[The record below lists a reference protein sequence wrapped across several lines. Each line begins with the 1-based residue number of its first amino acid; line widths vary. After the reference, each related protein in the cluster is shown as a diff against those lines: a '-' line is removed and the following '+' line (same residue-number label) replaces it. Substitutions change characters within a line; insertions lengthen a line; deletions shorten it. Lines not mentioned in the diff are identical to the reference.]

1 MRHATKGIYLLLV
14 VCDGGDTASDK
25 GEQGMAIS
33 TTYPGVYA
41 AMATPI
47 ARDGE
52 IDPVGI
58 KNVVDYLFD
67 NGVTGLSILGS
78 TGEGPALTIA
88 QRQRAL
94 EATME
99 ATAGRGAVFTGA
111 ASSVVSEVI
120 ASLRTV
126 AGSGAQGALVP
137 PPYYYRFDSAGILG
151 YYEQIAEASP
161 VPIIIYNI
169 PVMTKLQIPPD
180 AVARLIEHPN
190 IMGLKD
196 SGGDF
201 GYFSTLARIASGGD
215 GFTLY
220 TGSDAMLAS
229 SLFAGGHGLIGGA
242 VNVVPD
248 LLVALYRASQQG
260 DTARALALQGEVA
273 RAGAAM
279 QVGTFP
285 APMKAQYALK
295 GLCERY
301 TAAPIPPLTDAE
313 MERLRTQL
321 TEVGVLRSLAVA
333 GD

>member
-1 MRHATKGIYLLLV
+1 
-14 VCDGGDTASDK
+14 
-25 GEQGMAIS
+25 MAIS
-33 TTYPGVYA
+33 RQYPGVYA

-47 ARDGE
+47 TQDGE
-52 IDPVGI
+52 VDAAGVR
-58 KNVVDYLFD
+58 NVVDYLFES
-67 NGVTGLSILGS
+67 GVTGLSILGS
-78 TGEGPALTIA
+78 TGEGPSLTIA
-88 QRQRAL
+88 QRQHAL
-94 EATME
+94 EATLE
-99 ATAGRGAVFTGA
+99 ATQGRGAVFTGA
-111 ASSVVSEVI
+111 ASSAVSEVI
-120 ASLRTV
+120 NGLRTV
-126 AGSGAQGALVP
+126 AGSGAEGALVP
-137 PPYYYRFDSAGILG
+137 PPYYYRLDTAGIVG
-151 YYEQIAEASP
+151 YYERIAEASP

-169 PVMTKLQIPPD
+169 PSMTKLQVPPE
-180 AVARLIEHPN
+180 AVARLIAHPN

-201 GYFSTLARIASGGD
+201 GYFSTLARIAAGSD

-229 SLFAGGHGLIGGA
+229 SLWVGGHGLIGGA

-248 LLVALYRASQQG
+248 VLVALYHAYQDG
-260 DTARALALQGEVA
+260 DYARAIALQGDVA

-313 MERLRTQL
+313 MDRLRAQL
-321 TEVGVLRSLAVA
+321 TEAGVLRALAVT

>member
-1 MRHATKGIYLLLV
+1 
-14 VCDGGDTASDK
+14 
-25 GEQGMAIS
+25 MAIS
-33 TTYPGVYA
+33 AQYPGVYA

-47 ARDGE
+47 TREGE
-52 IDPVGI
+52 VDPVGI
-58 KNVVDYLFD
+58 KNVVDYLFE
-67 NGVTGLSILGS
+67 NGATGLSILGS

-88 QRQRAL
+88 QRQYALDATL
-94 EATME
+94 EATD
-99 ATAGRGAVFTGA
+99 GRGVVFTGA

-120 ASLRTV
+120 ASLKTV
-126 AGSGAQGALVP
+126 AGTGARGALVP
-137 PPYYYRFDSAGILG
+137 PPYYYRLDTAGIIG
-151 YYEQIAEASP
+151 YYERIAEASP

-169 PVMTKLQIPPD
+169 PSMTKLQIPPE
-180 AVARLIEHPN
+180 AVAHLIEHPN

-201 GYFSTLARIASGGD
+201 GYFSTLARIADGNK

-229 SLFAGGHGLIGGA
+229 ALFVGGHGLIGGG

-248 LLVALYRASQQG
+248 VLVALYQAYREGDVMRAV
-260 DTARALALQGEVA
+260 ALQEAVA
-273 RAGAAM
+273 RASAAM

-301 TAAPIPPLTDAE
+301 TAAPIPPLTDAQ
-313 MERLRTQL
+313 MEQLRTQL
-321 TEVGVLRSLAVA
+321 TDVGVLRSLAVT

>member
-1 MRHATKGIYLLLV
+1 
-14 VCDGGDTASDK
+14 
-25 GEQGMAIS
+25 MAIS
-33 TTYPGVYA
+33 EQFPGVYA

-47 ARDGE
+47 TRDGE
-52 IDPVGI
+52 VDPAGI
-58 KNVVDYLFD
+58 ARVVDYLFA

-78 TGEGPALTIA
+78 TGEGPSLTTA

-99 ATAGRGAVFTGA
+99 ATNGRGTVFTGA

-120 ASLRTV
+120 ASLKTV
-126 AGSGAQGALVP
+126 AGSGARGALVP
-137 PPYYYRFDSAGILG
+137 PPYYYGLGADGIVG
-151 YYEQIAEASP
+151 YYERIAEASP

-169 PVMTKLQIPPD
+169 PVMTKLQIPPE
-180 AVARLIEHPN
+180 AVGRLIAHPN

-201 GYFSTLARIASGGD
+201 GYFSALARIAHGTG

-229 SLFAGGHGLIGGA
+229 ALWAGGHGLIGGA

-248 LLVALYRASQQG
+248 VLCALYRAYEAG
-260 DTARALALQGEVA
+260 EYARAIALQGDVA
-273 RAGAAM
+273 RANAAM
-279 QVGTFP
+279 RVGTFP

-301 TAAPIPPLTDAE
+301 AAAPIPPLTDAE
-313 MERLRTQL
+313 MDQLRAQL
-321 TEVGVLRSLAVA
+321 TEAGVLKSLAVA

>member
-1 MRHATKGIYLLLV
+1 
-14 VCDGGDTASDK
+14 
-25 GEQGMAIS
+25 MAIS
-33 TTYPGVYA
+33 AQYPGVYA

-52 IDPVGI
+52 VDPTGI

-88 QRQRAL
+88 QRRHAL

-99 ATAGRGAVFTGA
+99 ATDGRGAVFTGA

-120 ASLRTV
+120 ESLKTV
-126 AGSGAQGALVP
+126 AGSGAEGALVP
-137 PPYYYRFDSAGILG
+137 PPFYYRLGTDGIIG
-151 YYEQIAEASP
+151 YYERIAEASP

-169 PVMTKLQIPPD
+169 PSMTKLQIPPE

-201 GYFSTLARIASGGD
+201 GYFSTLARIAHGST

-229 SLFAGGHGLIGGA
+229 SLWAGGHGLNWRRGERRARRAGRSLSGVPGGGCRAGPRLAGRGCTGGRRDAGRHLPRAHEGAVRPEGIVRAVHGGA
-242 VNVVPD
+242 DPAAHRCRD
-248 LLVALYRASQQG
+248 GAI
-260 DTARALALQGEVA
+260 AREADRRG
-273 RAGAAM
+273 R
-279 QVGTFP
+279 P
-285 APMKAQYALK
+285 AQPR
-295 GLCERY
+295 GGGG
-301 TAAPIPPLTDAE
+301 
-313 MERLRTQL
+313 L
-321 TEVGVLRSLAVA
+321 TERAQRA
-333 GD
+333 AR

>member
-1 MRHATKGIYLLLV
+1 
-14 VCDGGDTASDK
+14 
-25 GEQGMAIS
+25 MAIS
-33 TTYPGVYA
+33 ERYPGVYA

-47 ARDGE
+47 TQDGE
-52 IDPVGI
+52 VDPTGI
-58 KNVVDYLFD
+58 RNVVDYLFA
-67 NGVTGLSILGS
+67 NGATGLSILGS

-99 ATAGRGAVFTGA
+99 ATDGRGVVFTGA
-111 ASSVVSEVI
+111 ASSVVAEVI
-120 ASLRTV
+120 NSLKMV
-126 AGSGAQGALVP
+126 AGSGARGALVP
-137 PPYYYRFDSAGILG
+137 PPYYYRLDTAGIVG
-151 YYEQIAEASP
+151 YYERIAEASP

-169 PVMTKLQIPPD
+169 PVMTKLQIPVE
-180 AVARLIEHPN
+180 AVAQLIEHPN

-201 GYFSTLARIASGGD
+201 GYFSALARIADGGE

-229 SLFAGGHGLIGGA
+229 SLFVGGHGLIGGA

-248 LLVALYRASQQG
+248 VLVALYRAYQDG
-260 DTARALALQGEVA
+260 DVARALALQGDVA
-273 RAGAAM
+273 RANAAM

-313 MERLRTQL
+313 MEHLRTRL
-321 TEVGVLRSLAVA
+321 TEAGVLKNLAIA

>member
-1 MRHATKGIYLLLV
+1 
-14 VCDGGDTASDK
+14 
-25 GEQGMAIS
+25 MAIS
-33 TTYPGVYA
+33 EQFPGIYA

-52 IDPVGI
+52 VDQTGI
-58 KNVVDYLFD
+58 TSVVDYLFA

-88 QRQRAL
+88 QRQHAL

-120 ASLRTV
+120 ASLKTV
-126 AGSGAQGALVP
+126 AGSGARGALVP
-137 PPYYYRFDSAGILG
+137 PPYYYRLDTAGIVG
-151 YYEQIAEASP
+151 YYERVAEASP

-169 PVMTKLQIPPD
+169 PSMTKLQIPPE
-180 AVARLIEHPN
+180 AVAQLIEHPN

-201 GYFSTLARIASGGD
+201 GYFSALARIAYGNA

-229 SLFAGGHGLIGGA
+229 SLWVGGHGLIGGA

-248 LLVALYRASQQG
+248 VLCALYRAYQDG
-260 DTARALALQGEVA
+260 DVARAIALQGDVA
-273 RAGAAM
+273 RANDAM
-279 QVGTFP
+279 RVGTFP
-285 APMKAQYALK
+285 APMKGQYALK

-313 MERLRTQL
+313 MEQLRAQL
-321 TEVGVLRSLAVA
+321 TNAGVLRNVMVA

>member
-1 MRHATKGIYLLLV
+1 
-14 VCDGGDTASDK
+14 
-25 GEQGMAIS
+25 MAIS

-52 IDPVGI
+52 VDPVGI
-58 KNVVDYLFD
+58 KKVVDYLFD

-88 QRQRAL
+88 QRQHAL
-94 EATME
+94 AATME

-120 ASLRTV
+120 ASLKTV

-137 PPYYYRFDSAGILG
+137 PPYYYRLDSAGIIG
-151 YYEQIAEASP
+151 YYEQVAEASP

-169 PVMTKLQIPPD
+169 PSMTKLQIPPD

-201 GYFSTLARIASGGD
+201 GYFSTLARIASGG

-248 LLVALYRASQQG
+248 LLVALYRASQAG

-321 TEVGVLRSLAVA
+321 TEAGVLRSLVA
-333 GD
+333 TGD